1 MLLPDAISSHVASVL
16 SEFTRKRVESIT
28 ATSAGGGSINQTYRL
43 STNIGEFFIKYNYT
57 HRFPGMFSCEA
68 LGLEILRNSGTL
80 TIPKVIGYKDA
91 GTLCFLLMEL
101 IKPGNRVTNFWSDFA
116 YGLAALHRNTNEY
129 FGLDHD
135 NYMGSL
141 QQSNHQH
148 SDWYSFFI
156 EERLEKQVRLGR
168 DNGEIPISVVR
179 NFEKLYHLLPE
190 IIPSEPPALLHGDL
204 WSGNYLTGPDGKAC
218 LIDPA
223 LYFGH
228 RESDI
233 AMTQLFGGFS
243 NDFYTAYNRAFPLAK
258 GWEKRL
264 DVLNLYPL
272 LIHVNLFGGG
282 YLGQVRRIV
291 ERF

>member
-1 MLLPDAISSHVASVL
+1 MLLPDVISSQVASML
-16 SEFTRKRVESIT
+16 SGYTGKPVETIT
-28 ATSAGGGSINQTYRL
+28 ATAAGGGSINETYKL
-43 STNIGEFFIKYNYT
+43 STNIGDFFIKYNNAD
-57 HRFPGMFSCEA
+57 RFPGMFSCEA
-68 LGLEILRNSGTL
+68 RGLEILRNSGTL
-80 TIPKVIGYKDA
+80 TIPKVVGYEDA
-91 GTLCFLLMEL
+91 GTYSFLFMEL
-101 IKPGNRVTNFWSDFA
+101 IRSGNKVSNFWDDFA
-116 YGLAALHRNTNEY
+116 YGLAALHRNTNEF

-141 QQSNHQH
+141 QQSNRKH
-148 SDWYSFFI
+148 SDWNSFFI
-156 EERLEKQVRLGR
+156 EERLEKQVKLGR
-168 DNGEIPISVVR
+168 DNGEIPIAVVHH
-179 NFEKLYHLLPE
+179 FEKLYHLLPE

-204 WSGNYLTGPDGKAC
+204 WSGNYMTGPDGKAC

-223 LYFGH
+223 VYFGH

-233 AMTQLFGGFS
+233 AMTELFGGFS
-243 NDFYTAYNRAFPLAK
+243 SDFYEAYDRAFPLVK

-282 YLGQVRRIV
+282 YLGQVRKIV